1 MQNRVHLGP
10 DDVRVLA
17 RREVVVRDAGEALA
31 AVLVAVRGL
40 GGARV
45 PVHAVAGDT
54 VAGVAGVGGGAVAA
68 AGGGA
73 LGHARS

>member
-31 AVLVAVRGL
+31 AVLVAVGHP
-40 GGARV
+40 GASV
-45 PVHAVAGDT
+45 PVHAVAGDA
-54 VAGVAGVGGGAVAA
+54 VAGVAAGGGGAVAA